1 MYPLKEWIWLR
12 RLCPKKTEN
21 FTKRLKLKFLRII
34 HTIKTFF
41 LQEDICC
48 FTVLN
53 LRELR
58 YILPISQEIYWINV
72 TVAVVLLL
80 GVVLLCVA
88 IVLRKKGAFRRDG
101 GKFPVLAAEGPGMI
115 VAAENHGKVYIEFP
129 QIGEG
134 LPDVWGIKENLAV
147 VFHDDEGNRG
157 EIGAV
162 FHKKGEYRI
171 KISGK
176 NDEYGARNIRIV
188 DYTKISG
195 ITDFMTLREIHDIIK
210 PNIASERHWVLE
222 DAFMVFEKAVYSHL
236 RF

>member
-1 MYPLKEWIWLR
+1 V
-12 RLCPKKTEN
+12 
-21 FTKRLKLKFLRII
+21 
-34 HTIKTFF
+34 
-41 LQEDICC
+41 EDILDKRYCC
-48 FTVLN
+48 GC
-53 LRELR
+53 
-58 YILPISQEIYWINV
+58 
-72 TVAVVLLL
+72 LLL

-115 VAAENHGKVYIEFP
+115 VAADAGAESVERNHGKVYIEFP

-176 NDEYGARNIRIV
+176 NDGLELLWENFWFQKQG
-188 DYTKISG
+188 
-195 ITDFMTLREIHDIIK
+195 
-210 PNIASERHWVLE
+210 WVT
-222 DAFMVFEKAVYSHL
+222 
-236 RF
+236 